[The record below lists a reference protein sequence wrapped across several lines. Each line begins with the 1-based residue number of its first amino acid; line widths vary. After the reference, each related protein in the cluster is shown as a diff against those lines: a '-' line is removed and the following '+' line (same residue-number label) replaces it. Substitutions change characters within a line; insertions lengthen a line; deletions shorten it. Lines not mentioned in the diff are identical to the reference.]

1 MRAATMGARII
12 RNLSWLIIIAI
23 FVAGSAAKGEE
34 RLPFLGAGATT
45 CQGWINARAAKLSDT
60 KPDGTNLILSF
71 ALESWV
77 FGFISALSVQS
88 SQGAQKIEQTFL
100 CETNDADVL
109 ERVDNFCKAHPT
121 SVVFQAALLVSADLL
136 KVNAQRIRRALEMD
150 REGIRS
156 APHCWANPPR

>member
-1 MRAATMGARII
+1 MRAATMRARII

-45 CQGWINARAAKLSDT
+45 CQGWINARSDT
-60 KPDGTNLILSF
+60 KPDPILSF

-121 SVVFQAALLVSADLL
+121 SVVFQAALVVSADLMR
-136 KVNAQRIRRALEMD
+136 VNAQRIRRAVEMD
-150 REGIRS
+150 REGIRLGH
-156 APHCWANPPR
+156 HCWANPPR

>member
-23 FVAGSAAKGEE
+23 FVAGTAAKGEE

-45 CQGWINARAAKLSDT
+45 CQGWINARAVSDT
-60 KPDGTNLILSF
+60 KPDGTNPILSF

-77 FGFISALSVQS
+77 FGF
-88 SQGAQKIEQTFL
+88 
-100 CETNDADVL
+100 ADVL

-121 SVVFQAALLVSADLL
+121 SVVFSS
-136 KVNAQRIRRALEMD
+136 RFGCE
-150 REGIRS
+150 
-156 APHCWANPPR
+156 C

>member
-23 FVAGSAAKGEE
+23 FVAGTAAKGEE

-45 CQGWINARAAKLSDT
+45 CQGWINARAVSDT
-60 KPDGTNLILSF
+60 KPDGTNPILSF

-100 CETNDADVL
+100 CEPNDADVL

-121 SVVFQAALLVSADLL
+121 SVVFQAALVVSADLL
-136 KVNAQRIRRALEMD
+136 KVNAQRIRRALEID